1 VIYIK
6 TPQQIA
12 AIEQSDIIVAETL
25 SFIESFVT
33 PGIDTETLNKE
44 VENFILSKNARPA
57 FKGLYG
63 FPAAACISV
72 NDEVVHGIP
81 GKRKLKNGDI
91 VGIDVGTELNN
102 FFGDGARTFCVG
114 EVDEEIQKL
123 CRVTNE
129 ALLLGIEQ
137 CVPGNRVGD
146 ISSAVQ
152 THVEKFGFSVV
163 RDLVGHGV
171 GIKPHEEPQVPNYGI
186 KGKGPRLKAGMVIA
200 IEPMINLGTYQ
211 VFTAD
216 DEWTVKTLDGKPSA
230 HFEHSVAIL
239 KDGPKILT
247 HCKGVKVG

>member
-1 VIYIK
+1 MIYIK

-12 AIEQSDIIVAETL
+12 AIEKSDIIVAETL

-91 VGIDVGTELNN
+91 VGIDVGVDLNK

>member
-1 VIYIK
+1 MIYIK

-12 AIEQSDIIVAETL
+12 AIEASDIIVAEAL
-25 SFIESFVT
+25 SFIESFIT
-33 PGIDTETLNKE
+33 PGVNTETLNKE
-44 VENFILSKNARPA
+44 IENFILSHKARPA

-81 GKRKLKNGDI
+81 GKRELKKGDI
-91 VGIDVGTELNN
+91 VGIDVGVELNN
-102 FFGDGARTFCVG
+102 FYGDGARTFCVG
-114 EVDEEIQKL
+114 DVDKEIQTL
-123 CRVTNE
+123 CRVTKE
-129 ALLLGIEQ
+129 ALELGIRQ

-152 THVEKFGFSVV
+152 THVEKYGFSVV

-171 GIKPHEEPQVPNYGI
+171 GIKPHEEPQIPNYGI

-211 VFTAD
+211 VFTAE
-216 DEWTVKTLDGKPSA
+216 DEWTIKTLDGKASA

-247 HCKGVKVG
+247 HSKGVKVG

>member
-1 VIYIK
+1 MIYIK

-33 PGIDTETLNKE
+33 PGIDTETLNRE
-44 VENFILSKNARPA
+44 IENFILSKNAKPA

-81 GKRKLKNGDI
+81 GKRKLQSGDI
-91 VGIDVGTELNN
+91 VGIDVGVELNN

-114 EVDEEIQKL
+114 EVAKEKQEL

-152 THVEKFGFSVV
+152 THVEKYGFSVV

-171 GIKPHEEPQVPNYGI
+171 GIKPHEEPQVPNYGV

-200 IEPMINLGTYQ
+200 IEPMINMGTYQ
-211 VFTAD
+211 VYTAD
-216 DEWTVKTLDGKPSA
+216 DEWTVKTLDGKASA

-247 HCKGVKVG
+247 HTAKE